1 MASENGLI
9 SCAVLWKIFYTH
21 THSQISKNV
30 DIYIYI
36 YVDLMELHFR
46 GEFFPRKEHE
56 LEITNYHRVP
66 YSHGSNSSHLSH
78 KMESKSIAPAHRLI
92 SYITSWTMSDDNW
105 SNEEW
110 WRERESSWE
119 EKDMVLMMMG
129 HSIVSCMYS
138 LKVDGIF
145 FLV

>member
-1 MASENGLI
+1 MCS
-9 SCAVLWKIFYTH
+9 AVEDILHTH
-21 THSQISKNV
+21 TLT
-30 DIYIYI
+30 DFEERGYIYIYI

-92 SYITSWTMSDDNW
+92 SYITS
-105 SNEEW
+105 
-110 WRERESSWE
+110 
-119 EKDMVLMMMG
+119 
-129 HSIVSCMYS
+129 
-138 LKVDGIF
+138 
-145 FLV
+145 